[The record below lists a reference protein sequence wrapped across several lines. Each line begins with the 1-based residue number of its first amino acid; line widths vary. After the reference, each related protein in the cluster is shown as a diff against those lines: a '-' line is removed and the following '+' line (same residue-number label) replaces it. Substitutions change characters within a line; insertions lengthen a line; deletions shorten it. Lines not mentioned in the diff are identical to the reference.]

1 MLRVLAYIWAFFGAY
16 WIVFA
21 PAFSSKSLRQ
31 SNLQTL
37 KLGFLAVTFML
48 LVWKAQ
54 SISPVWIVV
63 LGFAW
68 TMVALYWVAP
78 RKETHSGE
86 YRFYRL
92 LRLLI
97 GALTFA
103 LLFWQKTGIGF
114 LGQRFLPRNFAVM
127 VMGFVVTLFGLGVTA
142 WARVHLGQY
151 WSDKVVIQP
160 EHRLVRTGPYA
171 RVRHPIYFGVLLA
184 IAGTTLVVGEWRA
197 LTSLLLMSINYMVKA
212 RKEDK
217 ILSQCFG
224 EEFRSY
230 QQNAGMLLPHF
241 GPRPTNRQST

>member
-1 MLRVLAYIWAFFGAY
+1 M
-16 WIVFA
+16 
-21 PAFSSKSLRQ
+21 
-31 SNLQTL
+31 
-37 KLGFLAVTFML
+37 
-48 LVWKAQ
+48 
-54 SISPVWIVV
+54 
-63 LGFAW
+63 
-68 TMVALYWVAP
+68 
-78 RKETHSGE
+78 
-86 YRFYRL
+86 
-92 LRLLI
+92 
-97 GALTFA
+97 
-103 LLFWQKTGIGF
+103 
-114 LGQRFLPRNFAVM
+114 
-127 VMGFVVTLFGLGVTA
+127 
-142 WARVHLGQY
+142 
-151 WSDKVVIQP
+151 VIQP